1 MSEQTA
7 ANSAD
12 DNGPIFQIQRVYL
25 KDISLEQ
32 PNAPEILLVQGEP
45 QIQIQLDIQYGQLQ
59 EGIYEVTVIGSV
71 TTRVEDK
78 VLFLVE
84 AQQSGI
90 FELRNIP
97 DEQIDPMLAI
107 ACPTILYPYL
117 RSNIADLIGRAGFQP
132 IHLAEVNFHMLY
144 EQRMAQAAQ
153 AAGGQAASENG
164 SGIILPN

>member
-1 MSEQTA
+1 MSEQTT

-12 DNGPIFQIQRVYL
+12 ENAPVFQIQRVYL
-25 KDISLEQ
+25 KDVSLEQ
-32 PNAPEILLVQGEP
+32 PNAPQILLAPGEP
-45 QIQIQLDIQYGQLQ
+45 EMQIQLDIQFGQLQ
-59 EGIYEVTVIGSV
+59 DGIFEVTVIGSV

-97 DEQIDPMLAI
+97 QEQIEPMLAI

-132 IHLAEVNFHMLY
+132 VHLAEVNFHALY
-144 EQRMAQAAQ
+144 EQRLEQAQAGQVAQ
-153 AAGGQAASENG
+153 ATNENG

>member
-7 ANSAD
+7 ANSMDESA
-12 DNGPIFQIQRVYL
+12 PIFQIQRVYL
-25 KDISLEQ
+25 KDVSLEQ
-32 PNAPEILLVQGEP
+32 PNAPEILLVPGEP
-45 QIQIQLDIQYGQLQ
+45 QIQIQLDIQFGQLQ

-97 DEQIDPMLAI
+97 EEQIEPMLAI

-144 EQRMAQAAQ
+144 EQRLAQAAQ
-153 AAGGQAASENG
+153 ANEASSDNG